1 MAKVKFLSGTF
12 AEYNALPT
20 KDDEAIYFIEGQ
32 IFKGSVPYTDQIV
45 VVDSLPVTMT
55 AGKIYIN
62 KTDKSITYFD
72 GTSSTVVVPATVAAI
87 GDSTPDDNLANVKAI
102 KDFVAAEIAKI
113 PEQIDYT
120 VTLVNDTPVDGEKT
134 KQILKQGKSGEEVE
148 VGKIIIPD
156 LVMSVKGTPNEGFLK
171 TYEFKYGD
179 KPAFEVDIPKD
190 LVVTAG
196 QLVVVD
202 DSHPISG
209 LTNGTYL
216 QLTIAN
222 QSEPVYINVA
232 DLCDVYTGTVA
243 TNGITIEVSDTN
255 AISGKIV
262 GKAIAQENLVDE
274 LATKITD
281 ADDATTWG
289 SLS

>member
-1 MAKVKFLSGTF
+1 MALSD
-12 AEYNALPT
+12 LISPVS
-20 KDDEAIYFIEGQ
+20 DDGQSYIY
-32 IFKGSVPYTDQIV
+32 Y
-45 VVDSLPVTMT
+45 
-55 AGKIYIN
+55 A
-62 KTDKSITYFD
+62 TYFD
-72 GTSSTVVVPATVAAI
+72 GTSSTVVIPAIVTAI

-179 KPAFEVDIPKD
+179 KPVFEVDIPKD

-262 GKAIAQENLVDE
+262 GKKLDYRQGNMIYH
-274 LATKITD
+274 
-281 ADDATTWG
+281 
-289 SLS
+289 